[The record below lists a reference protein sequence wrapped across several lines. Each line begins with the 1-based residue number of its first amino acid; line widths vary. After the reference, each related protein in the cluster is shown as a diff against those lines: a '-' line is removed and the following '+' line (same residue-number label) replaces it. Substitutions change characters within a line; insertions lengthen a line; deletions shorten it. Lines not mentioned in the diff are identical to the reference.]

1 MEGCF
6 SCFYYNAK
14 KEVSCLERRKKQILD
29 KIACLQRD
37 IVYAEEDQ
45 EKHERLIARHQA
57 LRRSLRTELRELA
70 ENVDELHQSH
80 DNLSS
85 QVQESK
91 LQLEEIGAARDRLKD
106 QVAAEALELQVVEAG
121 CKRASLDLESAREE
135 KEQVEAQVM
144 RQREENDALRAEYER
159 ASMEARN
166 EAPVMLQASTRF
178 FAQQAIFRFGLWTAL
193 PLSLLHLLLA
203 IFGLVFLDQAWAVYG
218 EVAAMLAFDEG
229 VTFEVW
235 SDSEVMVAQAQ
246 STVLSVYTLAY
257 ASAATL
263 GGLLYDAAS
272 WEGIAIYHVAGLI
285 VEVLVLA
292 IQPAVHKSFREFVGC
307 GAAIDKTDEVRPF
320 SGATAIVP
328 TASVASQNP
337 TPESQRGQSLSLPG
351 MVEGLAK
358 RQVSH
363 PDSEEGTP
371 TRGAN
376 SVDTKRV
383 QGGDGEANRGSMA
396 SQANRGSMASQANR
410 GSMASRMSEHGG
422 HARGSIRSRLTTRS
436 AHTRH
441 TARSQM
447 TRRSAPEA
455 GEIFEFHYGVTQALR
470 PNIVSNNAQV
480 NLDAVADE
488 YGHHGRKS
496 GVEEGESVAAPQ
508 GSGKLP
514 RDLYLP
520 AALIML
526 SSFNNTASYGIEFG
540 TFAIFFKEVH
550 GWESA
555 TWAGI
560 CQTAGDLLAAVVM
573 AVLGQP
579 TKQDL
584 DELSG
589 LRWLWH
595 SLTGQPYII
604 SCYFLGWV
612 LLNFG
617 MCLPWLPA
625 AVASQDGG
633 SERVDAFSSP
643 KEINLF
649 YSLGDSQVFL
659 ILQVLSR
666 NADCL
671 GGMLV
676 GYLGLALYELEP
688 ISPFLF
694 SGCVSTVAFIVYTAG
709 MYCRVGF
716 GKDIEVTY

>member
-1 MEGCF
+1 
-6 SCFYYNAK
+6 
-14 KEVSCLERRKKQILD
+14 
-29 KIACLQRD
+29 
-37 IVYAEEDQ
+37 
-45 EKHERLIARHQA
+45 
-57 LRRSLRTELRELA
+57 
-70 ENVDELHQSH
+70 
-80 DNLSS
+80 
-85 QVQESK
+85 
-91 LQLEEIGAARDRLKD
+91 
-106 QVAAEALELQVVEAG
+106 
-121 CKRASLDLESAREE
+121 
-135 KEQVEAQVM
+135 
-144 RQREENDALRAEYER
+144 
-159 ASMEARN
+159 
-166 EAPVMLQASTRF
+166 
-178 FAQQAIFRFGLWTAL
+178 
-193 PLSLLHLLLA
+193 
-203 IFGLVFLDQAWAVYG
+203 
-218 EVAAMLAFDEG
+218 
-229 VTFEVW
+229 
-235 SDSEVMVAQAQ
+235 
-246 STVLSVYTLAY
+246 
-257 ASAATL
+257 
-263 GGLLYDAAS
+263 
-272 WEGIAIYHVAGLI
+272 
-285 VEVLVLA
+285 
-292 IQPAVHKSFREFVGC
+292 
-307 GAAIDKTDEVRPF
+307 
-320 SGATAIVP
+320 
-328 TASVASQNP
+328 
-337 TPESQRGQSLSLPG
+337 
-351 MVEGLAK
+351 
-358 RQVSH
+358 
-363 PDSEEGTP
+363 
-371 TRGAN
+371 
-376 SVDTKRV
+376 
-383 QGGDGEANRGSMA
+383 MA

-447 TRRSAPEA
+447 TRLTGQTGQTGQSGRTAGTLATAMTGLSRLARLREA

-508 GSGKLP
+508 GSGIIAALDFIGKLP
-514 RDLYLP
+514 RDLRLDRYLP

-625 AVASQDGG
+625 AVASQIIMGTLFVFAQKA
-633 SERVDAFSSP
+633 ST
-643 KEINLF
+643 EINLF

-716 GKDIEVTY
+716 GKDIEVAEAQRARRKGLRRISTWKSQRKSQAVVD